1 MRNYIKNNNPNFKH
15 SCKYELK
22 ALIKHQGNAYGGH
35 KIAVCRDYV
44 NNNKWYE
51 YSDGDVNEIRNK
63 NEIFTNEAFL
73 LFYQRI
79 NNDCYEFSGKKNF
92 LSKSVLNY

>member
-1 MRNYIKNNNPNFKH
+1 MRNYIKKIIHFSH

-22 ALIKHQGNAYGGH
+22 ALIKHQGNAFGGH
-35 KIAVCRDYV
+35 KIAVCRNYV

-51 YSDGDVNEIRNK
+51 YSDGEVNEIGNK
-63 NEIFTNEAFL
+63 SEMFANEAFL

-79 NNDCYEFSGKKNF
+79 NNDCDEFSGKKIF
-92 LSKSVLNY
+92 YVKVY